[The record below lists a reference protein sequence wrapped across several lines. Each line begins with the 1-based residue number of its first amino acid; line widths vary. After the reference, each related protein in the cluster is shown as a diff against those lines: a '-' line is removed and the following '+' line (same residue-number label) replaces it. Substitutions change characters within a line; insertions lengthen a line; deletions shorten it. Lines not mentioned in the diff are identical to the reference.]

1 MPRTAAANRALR
13 DRQRENL
20 FAAARRLIARGGP
33 LTMEELA
40 REAGVS
46 QGLAYRYFR
55 SKEALFRAMIE
66 ETLRSTSS
74 LNSRVRDLPG
84 GPREKL
90 EQIVTHVLARRRQN
104 PEFYRFFF
112 RALSEGRFR
121 GPAGAAMR
129 QRFGD
134 FQKEVRQLIVAAQK
148 AGEIPS
154 DDPEEL
160 AIALI
165 GCLQGIWRGMQ
176 RESASEAP
184 PLIPRA
190 EIVLRLLG
198 PRPGVAMSRGTPGTL
213 AAS

>member
-20 FAAARRLIARGGP
+20 FAAARRLIARGGR

-74 LNSRVRDLPG
+74 LNSRVRELPG
-84 GPREKL
+84 GPRDKL
-90 EQIVTHVLARRRQN
+90 EQIVTHVLDRRRQN

-112 RALSEGRFR
+112 RALSEGKFR
-121 GPAGAAMR
+121 GPAGAAIR
-129 QRFGD
+129 QRFDD
-134 FQKEVRQLIVAAQK
+134 FRKEIRQLIVAAQK

-154 DDPEEL
+154 DDPDEL
-160 AIALI
+160 ALALI
-165 GCLQGIWRGMQ
+165 GCLQGIWRGM
-176 RESASEAP
+176 RRDASSEAP

-198 PRPGVAMSRGTPGTL
+198 PRSDVAMPRSAPGTPAT
-213 AAS
+213 S